1 MNYFEKLL
9 LTHLWSGK
17 LETKITGFDIEG
29 FQKAV
34 EDESKRR
41 LELVESIVYED
52 EDIISDAEKVKAIK
66 LLFQLEFYDE
76 D

>member
-9 LTHLWSGK
+9 LTHLWDGE
-17 LETKITGFDIEG
+17 LETKITGFDMEG

-41 LELVESIVYED
+41 LEMVEGIIFADDDIV
-52 EDIISDAEKVKAIK
+52 SDAEKVKAIQ
-66 LLFQLEFYDE
+66 LLFRLEFYDG

>member
-9 LTHLWSGK
+9 LTHLWDGE
-17 LETKITGFDIEG
+17 LETKITGFDMEG

-41 LELVESIVYED
+41 LEMVEGIIFADDVIV
-52 EDIISDAEKVKAIK
+52 SDAEKVKAIQ
-66 LLFQLEFYDE
+66 LLFRLEFYDG